1 MKRPSTANRPTRSS
15 SSRSRRN
22 SRRPRRRPTRFP
34 KSSSARPGRAVAGR
48 RRACSKRRR
57 RARREP
63 LAPSWGARSCAGCS
77 ARSSAA
83 AAAVDRRS
91 AQSMSA
97 AGYRGWGIA
106 FAVVGVLA
114 FSLRPILIKLSYA
127 SHPVSPN
134 TLLFLRMTL
143 SLPFFLAV
151 GWWLRR
157 DEPRLGGRDWAA
169 VMGLGFLGY
178 YGASFLDFLGLQWV
192 GAGTGRLILFLFP
205 TLVLLLSFLFLHK
218 APTRPAIAALLLSY
232 AGIALVVS
240 NQVGGGAEGRLFL
253 FGALL
258 VFASAL
264 LYAVY
269 LVAGSQV
276 VKRVGSMRFTAYS
289 MAVATLPAVVQFFL
303 LESTAS
309 LQLPANV
316 WVYAIV
322 LATLSTVLPVFLQAE
337 ALRRIGAN
345 HFALIG
351 AVGPVSVA
359 ITSALGLDEPFTWVQ
374 AVGGMLVISGVLLV
388 SLKRS

>member
-1 MKRPSTANRPTRSS
+1 MSP
-15 SSRSRRN
+15 
-22 SRRPRRRPTRFP
+22 
-34 KSSSARPGRAVAGR
+34 
-48 RRACSKRRR
+48 
-57 RARREP
+57 
-63 LAPSWGARSCAGCS
+63 
-77 ARSSAA
+77 AA
-83 AAAVDRRS
+83 
-91 AQSMSA
+91 
-97 AGYRGWGIA
+97 YRGWGIA

-127 SHPVSPN
+127 AHPVSPN

-169 VMGLGFLGY
+169 VAGLGFLGY

-192 GAGTGRLILFLFP
+192 GAGVGRLILFLFP

-218 APTRPAIAALLLSY
+218 TPTRREIAALLLSY
-232 AGIALVVS
+232 AGIALVLS
-240 NQVGGGAEGRLFL
+240 NQIGATAEGRLFL

-258 VFASAL
+258 MFASAL

-289 MAVATLPAVVQFFL
+289 MAAATLPAVVQFCL
-303 LESTAS
+303 LESTES
-309 LQLPANV
+309 LKLPGAV
-316 WVYAIV
+316 WGYAIV
-322 LATLSTVLPVFLQAE
+322 LATLSTVVPVFLQAE
-337 ALRRIGAN
+337 ALKRIGAN

-359 ITSALGLDEPFTWVQ
+359 LTSALGLDEPFTWIQ
-374 AVGGMLVISGVLLV
+374 GLGGALVIFGLLLV
-388 SLKRS
+388 TLKRS